1 MYGPQKD
8 CVLPENTVTDLA
20 SCRNRTGFALLCSP
34 ITGNVGTNANFTIS
48 KRTTRNYVK
57 FSKSLQCI
65 LRARLQ
71 DKKLLTAAWYGGSG
85 VMVLAKVAARLCN
98 SRIIETFLCS

>member
-1 MYGPQKD
+1 MDRQFPKQN
-8 CVLPENTVTDLA
+8 VLY
-20 SCRNRTGFALLCSP
+20 FAMLCSP

-65 LRARLQ
+65 LRAHEH
-71 DKKLLTAAWYGGSG
+71 KTKN
-85 VMVLAKVAARLCN
+85 C
-98 SRIIETFLCS
+98 